1 MDWTNTNGQ
10 TDTEWNSRVKLADR
24 TYTKN
29 GVPW

>member
-10 TDTEWNSRVKLADR
+10 TDTDWATRVLKTHR

-29 GVPW
+29 GVAW